1 SAKYINAKP
10 VYFPKIDSRFDS
22 DNRGGSAYRTSA
34 IHDLD
39 GSTTGIPDS
48 YVLLHDGENDSVA
61 TDDTCEIHPT
71 WNASVC
77 TGYRTRSVRRH
88 QEGRTHTGC
97 WSCAERCCF
106 AGCRSRP
113 GGWSCAGGWSWAR
126 TWSCAGSS
134 TAHYPEPQWQGL

>member
-1 SAKYINAKP
+1 MTTG
-10 VYFPKIDSRFDS
+10 VV
-22 DNRGGSAYRTSA
+22 SAYRTLA

-77 TGYRTRSVRRH
+77 TGDIGRIQFSIRRAGPTR
-88 QEGRTHTGC
+88 G
-97 WSCAERCCF
+97 
-106 AGCRSRP
+106 AGLALKDVALRSAA
-113 GGWSCAGGWSWAR
+113 SCAGGCVLRRRLRPAR
-126 TWSCAGSS
+126 GGCVLLRSS
-134 TAHYPEPQWQGL
+134 QSP